1 MTKTDRYTAF
11 QVPLGLHLLS
21 ACASRFSPWWVRL
34 GNLESRV
41 VREQIEEISIDRP
54 IYITGIARA
63 GTTILL
69 ETLARHT
76 QTATHRY
83 RDFPG
88 QFTPVW
94 WSRGQT
100 SVDATPE
107 ERAHGD
113 RIKVT
118 QDSPEAMEEPLWM
131 AFFTDAH
138 CQQASNVISRHTT
151 HLRFEQFYRDHLRK
165 ILLVRGGSQYVA
177 KGNYNLTRIGYLQ
190 SFLPDARFVIA
201 IRHPRDHIASLMKQ
215 QRLFCAGETKHPRA
229 LAHMRWVGHF
239 EFGLDRRPISIGN
252 GVAEQIAKL
261 WQQGE
266 EVRGCARYWAS
277 LYGWLFDLLQG
288 DDSLRNAVQFVR
300 FEDLCADPQATIDTI
315 LTHCGLPPDP
325 VIESFATQISPPTK
339 SYESSFSAREQAI
352 IEEETRA
359 VATQFGYLSGKMSPK
374 PCLAC

>member
-1 MTKTDRYTAF
+1 MTKTDRLTAF

-21 ACASRFSPWWVRL
+21 ACVSRFSPWWVRL

-41 VREQIEEISIDRP
+41 VRDQIEELPIDRP

-69 ETLARHT
+69 ETLARHA
-76 QTATHRY
+76 QTATHQY

-88 QFTPVW
+88 HFTPVW
-94 WSRGQT
+94 WNRGQT
-100 SVDATPE
+100 PVDAPPE

-138 CQQASNVISRHTT
+138 CQQASHVISRHTT
-151 HLRFEQFYRDHLRK
+151 HPQFEQFYRDHLRK
-165 ILLVRGGSQYVA
+165 ILLVRGGSRYVA

-201 IRHPRDHIASLMKQ
+201 VRHPRDHIASLMKQ

-239 EFGLDRRPISIGN
+239 EFGLDRRPISIGD
-252 GVAEQIAKL
+252 GVAEQVAAI
-261 WQQGE
+261 WDRGE

-277 LYGWLFDLLQG
+277 LYGWLFDLLQR
-288 DDSLRNAVQFVR
+288 DNALRGAVQLVR
-300 FEDLCADPQATIDTI
+300 FEDLCADPQATIGAI
-315 LTHCGLPPDP
+315 LTHCGLPADP
-325 VIESFATQISPPTK
+325 AIGSFATQISLPPQ
-339 SYESSFSAREQAI
+339 SYESSFSASEEAI
-352 IEEETRA
+352 IEEETCE
-359 VATQFGYLSGKMSPK
+359 VATQFGYHPSDVLAQ
-374 PCLAC
+374 PCLTC